1 MSGQVGLQYCY
12 HSLKKWE
19 ELPLGI
25 DVKILKLLRLT
36 EEFFCRTIFYIYRI
50 VSRAIFCW
58 TQKKNEF

>member
-36 EEFFCRTIFYIYRI
+36 EEFFYIYRI
-50 VSRAIFCW
+50 VSWAIFCW